1 MAICIKCT
9 KFETTLDNELCN
21 SCMGVPAKSSKP
33 AWMSEKTPT
42 SSKEKGSKK
51 DRSTKNN
58 IKSDKVKIEKSK
70 KDSNLAF
77 KFKKAIKPLLIVSAV
92 AIILVGGVFTFV
104 KLSPDEIQQGL
115 VVKNEIESS
124 NSFGL
129 AIKLDRENI
138 GNKYDRSLTQ
148 MVFSVGCD
156 TNIDNHT
163 SLAFTISAE
172 PSALFESVLIT
183 TADELNGCLASKEAF
198 LSDGIS
204 SLPVTIKS
212 YDEINSI
219 ILLQAAITLP
229 ILAHNLSESDSNLFY
244 TIRDNQLEE
253 ITPEIQTKLLPGSPI
268 INSTGEA
275 FAISSK
281 MGNIKIKDLC
291 SDLLTC

>member
-21 SCMGVPAKSSKP
+21 QCMGVPAKSSKP
-33 AWMSEKTPT
+33 AWMSEKSPT
-42 SSKEKGSKK
+42 AGKEKGSKK
-51 DRSTKNN
+51 ERTTKNT
-58 IKSDKVKIEKSK
+58 IKNDKVKTEKIK
-70 KDSNLAF
+70 KDFNLAL
-77 KFKKAIKPLLIVSAV
+77 KFKKAIKPLLIVSA
-92 AIILVGGVFTFV
+92 AAMILVGGVFTFV

-115 VVKNEIESS
+115 VVKNEIETS

-129 AIKLDRENI
+129 AIKLDRENV
-138 GNKYDRSLTQ
+138 GNKYDKTLTQ

-156 TNIDNHT
+156 TNIDNHI

-172 PSALFESVLIT
+172 PSALYESVLIT
-183 TADELNGCLASKEAF
+183 SAEELSGCLSSKEAF

-244 TIRDNQLEE
+244 TIRDKQLEE

-281 MGNIKIKDLC
+281 KGNIKIKDLC

>member
-1 MAICIKCT
+1 
-9 KFETTLDNELCN
+9 
-21 SCMGVPAKSSKP
+21 MGVPAKSSKP

-51 DRSTKNN
+51 ERTTKNTLKN
-58 IKSDKVKIEKSK
+58 DKVKIEKSK
-70 KDSNLAF
+70 KDFNLAV
-77 KFKKAIKPLLIVSAV
+77 KFKKAIKPLLIVSA
-92 AIILVGGVFTFV
+92 AATILVGGVFTFV

-115 VVKNEIESS
+115 VVKNEIETS

-129 AIKLDRENI
+129 AIKLDRENV
-138 GNKYDRSLTQ
+138 GNKYDKALTQ

-156 TNIDNHT
+156 TNRDNHI

-172 PSALFESVLIT
+172 PSALYESVLIT
-183 TADELNGCLASKEAF
+183 SAEELSGCLSSKEAF

-244 TIRDNQLEE
+244 TLRDKQLEE

-275 FAISSK
+275 IAISSK
-281 MGNIKIKDLC
+281 KGNIKIKDLC